1 LREPGSPQETPY
13 AEKTFGDR
21 NRLKRYLQT
30 RRLQDAIALSEG
42 LPEPRAIL
50 DFGAG
55 NGELCKRLRDHFP
68 AARLVCFE
76 PHPGLLEQA
85 HRNLAGVTGIEFVS
99 EVGNLTPNQF
109 DLLFCLEVFEHLP
122 AKESEEA
129 IGAIRDLLSTDGH
142 AVIGVP
148 VEVGLPALYKGL
160 FRLFRRYGDFD
171 ANVANILRATIG
183 RPPSTRPEVELMPG
197 SFYHLHHLGF
207 DHRKLRHRLSREF
220 IEVRASTSPM
230 NPGSTWLNAEL
241 TMLLGTRGGAPGQ
254 SRDVGC

>member
-1 LREPGSPQETPY
+1 LHEPGSQQETPY

-21 NRLKRYLQT
+21 NPLKRYLQT
-30 RRLQDAIALSEG
+30 GRLQDAIALSEG

-55 NGELCKRLRDHFP
+55 NGELCKRLSGHFP
-68 AARLVCFE
+68 KARLVCFE

-85 HRNLAGVTGIEFVS
+85 RQNLAGVSGIEFVS
-99 EVGNLTPNQF
+99 AAADLSSGQF

-129 IGAIRDLLSTDGH
+129 IDTIQRLLAPNGH
-142 AVIGVP
+142 VIIGVP
-148 VEVGLPALYKGL
+148 IEVGPPALYKGL

-171 ANVANILRATIG
+171 ANMANILRATIG
-183 RPPSTRPEVELMPG
+183 RPPSSRPVVELMPG

-207 DHRKLRHRLSREF
+207 DHRRFTKWLEQRFRLIRQSG
-220 IEVRASTSPM
+220 SPAGWA
-230 NPGSTWLNAEL
+230 GSWFNSELN
-241 TMLLGTRGGAPGQ
+241 LLFATLDDTG
-254 SRDVGC
+254 